1 MQNGNC
7 TIVYLIIILIMLK
20 IVENNDSK
28 DFNSKV
34 CACASSEDLNAEF
47 LKITLLIKEFSS
59 SDKLP
64 LLEFLFAFWLNCNCP
79 LPDVLDIVSF
89 LVLHV
94 YKGLRKSSISFSEIG
109 LPLIKDI
116 LLDLLIGW
124 ISEFLISEYFIV
136 HY

>member
-1 MQNGNC
+1 
-7 TIVYLIIILIMLK
+7 MLK

-64 LLEFLFAFWLNCNCP
+64 LLEFLFAF
-79 LPDVLDIVSF
+79 
-89 LVLHV
+89 
-94 YKGLRKSSISFSEIG
+94 
-109 LPLIKDI
+109 
-116 LLDLLIGW
+116 
-124 ISEFLISEYFIV
+124 
-136 HY
+136 

>member
-1 MQNGNC
+1 
-7 TIVYLIIILIMLK
+7 
-20 IVENNDSK
+20 
-28 DFNSKV
+28 
-34 CACASSEDLNAEF
+34 
-47 LKITLLIKEFSS
+47 
-59 SDKLP
+59 
-64 LLEFLFAFWLNCNCP
+64 